1 MTEPRTPAR
10 LPFTTPLRRRLAALA
25 ACFGLATLPATLQ
38 AQDKAAADSSCP
50 PMAQPPTAAQMQA
63 VQRNATD
70 HGFLWRISKEGRSS
84 YLYGT
89 LHVGKLAWTV
99 PGPRVLDALM
109 ASRTLAL
116 ELDLMDEKIVAALAA
131 PAASA
136 AAAAPAMPAS
146 WQQRLARQLQA
157 ACLPEQALD
166 GQHPIMQAVT
176 LTVLSARRDG
186 LDPAYA
192 QEFVLSGVARAAGK
206 AVVSLENPEQQL
218 AALMPAEAAQAK
230 TLADETLTQLEQG
243 RARATLLRVASV
255 WEQGNLDDLAQ
266 YERWC
271 DCASTPEDVA
281 YLRRLNDDR
290 NGPLAERID
299 ALHTG
304 GQAVFA
310 AVGSLHMTGPRGL
323 PQLMAQRGYKVER
336 VAFKRP

>member
-1 MTEPRTPAR
+1 MTESRAP
-10 LPFTTPLRRRLAALA
+10 LHSHPLRRRLVAIATSLGLIALA
-25 ACFGLATLPATLQ
+25 PALH
-38 AQDKAAADSSCP
+38 AQDKAAADGSCP
-50 PMAQPPTAAQMQA
+50 PIAQPPTAAQMQA
-63 VQRNATD
+63 VQRQATD

-99 PGPRVLDALM
+99 PGPKVLEALM

-131 PAASA
+131 PAASS
-136 AAAAPAMPAS
+136 AAAAPAMPES
-146 WQQRLARQLQA
+146 WQRRLARQLEA
-157 ACLPEQALD
+157 ACLPEQALA
-166 GQHPIMQAVT
+166 GQHPVMQAVT
-176 LTVLSARRDG
+176 LTVLSGRRDG

-206 AVVSLENPEQQL
+206 AVVSLENPEQQM
-218 AALMPAEAAQAK
+218 AALMPSEAAQAK

-255 WEQGNLDDLAQ
+255 WEQGNLDDLTQ

-271 DCASTPEDVA
+271 DCASTPEDMA
-281 YLRRLNDDR
+281 YLRRLNDER

-304 GQAVFA
+304 GQTVFA
-310 AVGSLHMTGPRGL
+310 AVGSLHMTGPQGL
-323 PQLMAQRGYKVER
+323 PRLMAQRGYKVER